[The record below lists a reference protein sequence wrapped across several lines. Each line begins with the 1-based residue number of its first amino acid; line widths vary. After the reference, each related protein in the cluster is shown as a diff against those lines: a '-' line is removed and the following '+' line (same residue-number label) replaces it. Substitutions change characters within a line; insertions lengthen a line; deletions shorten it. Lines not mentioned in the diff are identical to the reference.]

1 MKRYYRF
8 YNKLVAIGDKSKY
21 LFTKDYISDKH
32 KFEYPIEK
40 LESKNVYVLYGD
52 EDLVEDDVDEVK
64 IYSKLF
70 PKTKVMILPRDIFN
84 LKLDDKD
91 IDKLLV
97 FNSFPYVKQTSLDD
111 TEWILNEFNTKQTE
125 SILYK
130 EDRKFAENDLANED
144 DVLRKAIETYKQRSI
159 DTIIYKKGDLKD
171 QIFNMTPNFID
182 SYKNDYKN
190 RYNNSLEYFK
200 RRYDS
205 VYDSKINRYYKN
217 MFCLLNPDEFEK
229 FNDIFDFDNVFGS
242 KDIWMDFV
250 NTFKCK
256 YIENGTFEVRS
267 MLDVIAELYLG
278 FIDDIC
284 FWDKEKNLKGL
295 KKCVLNTYMNHFGR
309 EKVLKAPDSELEY
322 IKLMNESD
330 ENSLKII
337 FNNKLN
343 EFLDY
348 KLRNTINQYIEKI
361 YRQITIW

>member
-1 MKRYYRF
+1 MERYRF
-8 YNKLVAIGDKSKY
+8 YNKVVAIGDKSKY
-21 LFTKDYISDKH
+21 LFTKDYISDKY
-32 KFEYPIEK
+32 KFEYQIEK
-40 LESKNVYVLYGD
+40 LESKNIYVLYGD
-52 EDLVEDDVDEVK
+52 EDLVEDNVDEIK

-70 PKTKVMILPRDIFN
+70 PKTKVMILPRDIFD
-84 LKLDDKD
+84 LKLDGTD
-91 IDKLLV
+91 IEKLLI
-97 FNSFPYVKQTSLDD
+97 FNSFPYLKQTVLDD
-111 TEWILNEFNTKQTE
+111 TESILNKFNTKQTE

-130 EDRKFAENDLANED
+130 EDRKFAESDLANED
-144 DVLRKAIETYKQRSI
+144 DILRKAIETYKQRSI

-190 RYNNSLEYFK
+190 RYNSSLEFFK

-205 VYDSKINRYYKN
+205 VYDSKINRYYGRI
-217 MFCLLNPDEFEK
+217 FSLLDPEEFEK
-229 FNDIFDFDNVFGS
+229 FNEIFDFNS
-242 KDIWMDFV
+242 INKSQDIWMDFV
-250 NTFKCK
+250 KIFKK
-256 YIENGTFEVRS
+256 NYIENGTDERKS

-284 FWDKEKNLKGL
+284 FWDKEKNLRGL
-295 KKCVLNTYMNHFGR
+295 KECVLNTYMDHFGR

-343 EFLDY
+343 EFLDH
-348 KLRNTINQYIEKI
+348 KLRNAIKQYIEKI